1 MGDIKA
7 SMSGSPTGP
16 CLVSTVKPGPVP
28 TLDASDLKWQPF
40 YPPLRP
46 ALKTMGQCSTKCLL
60 LLWATS
66 ADNKSCWSYRLS
78 SVVVWKQVWEEICP
92 QSPGKLER
100 PAWPWCSWASE
111 GGSVGT
117 SSAGAELQPCWTG
130 LPPPLHSLTQ
140 ASVCDGGP
148 SWDSR
153 VGLDQATYRKPRY
166 SHQLSCN
173 QWKPTQGT
181 FQILFVTGLFNITK
195 ITQYKII

>member
-78 SVVVWKQVWEEICP
+78 SVVVRKQVWEEICP

-111 GGSVGT
+111 GGVWAPAVLELNSSPAERVFLLLFIPLPRQVCVMGAPAETAGWAWIRQPTGNPGT
-117 SSAGAELQPCWTG
+117 VTSFHVISGNQPKALFKFYLLQ
-130 LPPPLHSLTQ
+130 
-140 ASVCDGGP
+140 A
-148 SWDSR
+148 
-153 VGLDQATYRKPRY
+153 Y
-166 SHQLSCN
+166 S
-173 QWKPTQGT
+173 T
-181 FQILFVTGLFNITK
+181 
-195 ITQYKII
+195 